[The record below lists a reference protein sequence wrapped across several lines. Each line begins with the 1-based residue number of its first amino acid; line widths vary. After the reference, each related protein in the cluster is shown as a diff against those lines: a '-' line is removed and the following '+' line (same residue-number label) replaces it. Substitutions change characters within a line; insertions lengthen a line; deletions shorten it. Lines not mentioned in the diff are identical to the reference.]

1 MFVRIKSWGISH
13 SLPSLSFRFKLRSC
27 LYSVCEIHPLIRGDN
42 PITQQSLEYS
52 TGRPQSKYLAI
63 GIFLGVSLRCINQIN
78 LILLF
83 LCCTSVF
90 FTLYLLRSKRSLI
103 LWRYLFHWKMSFW
116 PVHWLKLNLCLLNS
130 LQARL
135 VWKISHEICVLS
147 RIVLHKVSC
156 TTFFFSKN

>member
-13 SLPSLSFRFKLRSC
+13 SLPSLSFRFKLQSC

-90 FTLYLLRSKRSLI
+90 FTLYFITLKEVIDIMKIPFSLEDVVLASPLTQTKSLSFKFTASKVGLEDKPR
-103 LWRYLFHWKMSFW
+103 
-116 PVHWLKLNLCLLNS
+116 NLCSFPNCS
-130 LQARL
+130 TQG
-135 VWKISHEICVLS
+135 
-147 RIVLHKVSC
+147 
-156 TTFFFSKN
+156 